1 MGTISPPRIDREG
14 SKAAAIA
21 IMETIS
27 EAQGKPLEILT
38 LHLARTGYE
47 DRAQPYIMH
56 GNMQLRRAADGKYTL
71 RGKQAWSWGAQFEEE
86 LLFSD

>member
-1 MGTISPPRIDREG
+1 MGTISPPKIDREG
-14 SKAAAIA
+14 SKAAAMA
-21 IMETIS
+21 IMGTIS
-27 EAQGKPLEILT
+27 EAQGKSLEMLT

-56 GNMQLRRAADGKYTL
+56 GNVQLRRAADGKYTV
-71 RGKQAWSWGAQFEEE
+71 RGKQAWSWGAQLEEE